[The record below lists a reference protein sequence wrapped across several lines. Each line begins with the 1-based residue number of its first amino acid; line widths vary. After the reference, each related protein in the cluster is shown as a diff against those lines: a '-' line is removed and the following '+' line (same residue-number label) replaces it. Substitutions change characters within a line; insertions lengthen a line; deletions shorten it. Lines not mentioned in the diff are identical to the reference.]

1 MLTTRP
7 SPTGGPDVYVN
18 LSLTVVAEVPLGPV
32 TVTSTVPVP
41 AGTVAVMDVSE
52 FTIGVTDV
60 VPKFTAVAPV
70 NAPPRMFTEYPPES
84 APVLCESPVTLMR

>member
-1 MLTTRP
+1 
-7 SPTGGPDVYVN
+7 VN

-41 AGTVAVMDVSE
+41 AGTVAVMEVSE
-52 FTIGVTDV
+52 PTVKLVAGV

-70 NAPPRMFTEYPPES
+70 NPPPTTFTTVPLEAE
-84 APVLCESPVTLMR
+84 LGEIPVTLMR